1 MHYILSYRRYCVF
14 GPEKFLPI
22 EHFFAPAQLSR
33 ALYTG
38 FFRPPRHPRATP
50 PITARPIRAN
60 DRAPFFAQIFR
71 TIFRTKYF
79 FPHYFFAPPIFFPTL
94 FFRTTNIFSHNIF
107 SHHQNYFRT
116 KYFRTTYF
124 FAPPKLFSHII
135 FSHHQYFA
143 PIFSHQYFFLHIF

>member
-1 MHYILSYRRYCVF
+1 MSYRRYCVF

-79 FPHYFFAPPIFFPTL
+79 FPHYFFAPQIFFRTIFFRTTKIIFAPNIFALPIFSRHQNYFRTL
-94 FFRTTNIFSHNIF
+94 FFRTTNI
-107 SHHQNYFRT
+107 
-116 KYFRTTYF
+116 
-124 FAPPKLFSHII
+124 
-135 FSHHQYFA
+135 
-143 PIFSHQYFFLHIF
+143 SHQYFRTNISSSTFFDNHNCFHP